1 MTDTTTSPSTATKVL
16 VHDRKACISCAGCVG
31 TCPTLALDM
40 FQIDLQLF
48 QDKCTHCGIC
58 VRVCPVGALS
68 IEKR

>member
-1 MTDTTTSPSTATKVL
+1 MNDSPATNPIPSKVL
-16 VHDRKACISCAGCVG
+16 VHDRQACISCAGCVG

-40 FQIDLQLF
+40 YQIDLQLF

-68 IEKR
+68 IEKH